1 MANGIQPNESVRN
14 LQSKLTNLDLPFYIF
29 TQDWLMNEQ
38 RCLTADVDHFLS
50 VHERNEIIQSISF
63 NIHWT
68 PIILFNDGYDDNGVQ
83 TFQVIRGSKVIE
95 AITGFLDDE
104 NTDTSGLITYSKLGP
119 VDAEWIDSR
128 KLRVMIYDNLTNTE
142 KSVLLTQS
150 DTWQK
155 IHEELEITS
164 L

>member
-1 MANGIQPNESVRN
+1 
-14 LQSKLTNLDLPFYIF
+14 
-29 TQDWLMNEQ
+29 MNEQ

-95 AITGFLDDE
+95 AITGFLDDD

-164 L
+164 LRDDHNKRNYLPPA